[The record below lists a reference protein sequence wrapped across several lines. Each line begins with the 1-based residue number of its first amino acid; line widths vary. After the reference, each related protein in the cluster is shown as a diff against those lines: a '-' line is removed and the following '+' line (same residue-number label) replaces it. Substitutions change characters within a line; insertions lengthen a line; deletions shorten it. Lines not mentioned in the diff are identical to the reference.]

1 MTALAGPSALATSD
15 EAVVLVDLKTAC
27 GSVDNPEE
35 WSRLVIDVRWAAGV
49 AEILVNNPP
58 VNALGHSVRTS
69 LLNAISDADAD
80 PAIKAIVIRC
90 EGRTFFAGADI
101 SEFGQPPVKPTLADV
116 ILALDRARKPVIAAI
131 HGNALGGGLELA
143 LACHCRIAT
152 KAARLGLPE
161 VKLGILPGAGGTQR
175 LPRLVGVPK
184 ALEMVVF
191 GAPIDAVEAQSLG
204 LVDALVDDESQLAA
218 RAQDFAAAI
227 AAGPLLAPVSQRQIK
242 LEEGRGDPEIF
253 SRFRETHARAL
264 KSLEAPNACISAIEA
279 AVARPFAEGLAF
291 ERELFLQLVATEES
305 RALRHLF
312 FAERAAAKI
321 DDMPPDTPVLPIR
334 RVGIVG
340 AGTMGTGIAMN
351 FLTAGVPVTLVE
363 REQKPLDHG
372 VALMR
377 RNYEASAK
385 KGRFSQEQIDA
396 AMALLTPSLDME
408 ALADCDLLIEAVFEL
423 MSVKKDI
430 FRRFDAIAKPEAI
443 LASNTSYLDVNEMA
457 GVTRRPES
465 VVGMHFFSP
474 ANVMKLLEVVRGD
487 QTSHAVLR
495 TVMGL
500 AKRVGKVAVV
510 SGVCHGFIG
519 NRMLA
524 KRQEQAAQLVIEG
537 ALPWEVDQV
546 LLDFGL
552 PMGPFQ
558 MSDLAGLDVGWTR
571 ENSTGS
577 TLKEVL
583 CEADRRGQKNGR
595 GFYDYDEMRNRR
607 PSPEVVTIVE
617 AFRARLGVIPRQ
629 IGADEIRERLL
640 YPLVNE
646 GALILEEGIAQR
658 ASDIDVVWINGYGW
672 PKQTGGPMH
681 WADAVGHETVA
692 DGLWRWRSHFGPDF
706 RVATCLGV
714 TRS

>member
-1 MTALAGPSALATSD
+1 M
-15 EAVVLVDLKTAC
+15 
-27 GSVDNPEE
+27 
-35 WSRLVIDVRWAAGV
+35 IDVRRAAGV
-49 AEILVNNPP
+49 AEILVNHPP
-58 VNALGHSVRTS
+58 VNALGHGVRAG
-69 LLNAISDADAD
+69 LLKAISEADAD
-80 PAIKAIVIRC
+80 PTIKAIVIRC

-101 SEFGQPPVKPTLADV
+101 AEFGQPQVAPSLADI
-116 ILALDRARKPVIAAI
+116 ILALEGAGKPVVAAI

-143 LACHCRIAT
+143 LGCHYRIAT
-152 KAARLGLPE
+152 QAARLGLPE

-191 GAPIDAVEAQSLG
+191 GSPIDAVEAQNLG
-204 LVDALVDDESQLAA
+204 LVDAHVDDDSQLAR
-218 RAQDFAAAI
+218 RAQDFAGAVADR
-227 AAGPLLAPVSQRQIK
+227 PLPAPVSQRQVK
-242 LEEGRGDPEIF
+242 LEDARVDPEIF
-253 SRFRETHARAL
+253 SRFRQANTRAL

-279 AVARPFAEGLAF
+279 AVAGPFAKGLAF
-291 ERELFLQLVATEES
+291 ERELFLRLVATEES

-312 FAERAAAKI
+312 FAERTAAKI
-321 DDMPPDTPVLPIR
+321 DDMPPDTPALPIR

-340 AGTMGTGIAMN
+340 AGTMGIGIAMN

-372 VALMR
+372 VALIR
-377 RNYEASAK
+377 RNYESSAK
-385 KGRFSQEQIDA
+385 RGRFSQEQIDA
-396 AMALLTPSLDME
+396 AIALLTPSLEME
-408 ALADCDLLIEAVFEL
+408 ALSDCDLLIEAVFEL
-423 MSVKKDI
+423 MNVKKDV
-430 FRRFDAIAKPEAI
+430 FRRFDAIAKPWAI

-457 GVTRRPES
+457 AVTRRPES

-474 ANVMKLLEVVRGD
+474 ANVMKLLEVVRGN
-487 QTSHAVLR
+487 QTSHRVLR
-495 TVMGL
+495 TVMDL
-500 AKRVGKVAVV
+500 AKRLGKVAVV

-524 KRQEQAAQLVIEG
+524 RRQEQAAQLVIEG
-537 ALPWEVDQV
+537 ALPWEVDPV
-546 LLDFGL
+546 LLEFGL

-558 MSDLAGLDVGWTR
+558 MTDLAGLDVGWTH

-595 GFYDYDEMRNRR
+595 GFYDYDEMRNRK
-607 PSPEVVTIVE
+607 PSPEVVTMIE
-617 AFRARLGVIPRQ
+617 AFRARLGVTARQ
-629 IGADEIRERLL
+629 IDADEIRERLL

-658 ASDIDVVWINGYGW
+658 ASDIDLVWINGYGW

-681 WADAVGHETVA
+681 WADTIGHETVA
-692 DGLWRWRSHFGPDF
+692 DGLDRWRSHFGPDF
-706 RVATCLGV
+706 RVASAFQRALGL

>member
-1 MTALAGPSALATSD
+1 M
-15 EAVVLVDLKTAC
+15 
-27 GSVDNPEE
+27 
-35 WSRLVIDVRWAAGV
+35 IDVRWAAGV

-58 VNALGHSVRTS
+58 VNALGHGVRVG
-69 LLNAISDADAD
+69 LLKAISAADAD
-80 PAIKAIVIRC
+80 PAVKAIVIRC
-90 EGRTFFAGADI
+90 EGRTFFSGADI
-101 SEFGQPPVKPTLADV
+101 SEFGKPPVSPSLADI
-116 ILALDRARKPVIAAI
+116 ILALDGARKPVVAAI

-143 LACHCRIAT
+143 LGCHYRIAT
-152 KAARLGLPE
+152 KSARLGLPE

-184 ALEMVVF
+184 ALEMIVF

-204 LVDALVDDESQLAA
+204 LVDALVDDDSQLAA
-218 RAQDFAAAI
+218 RAQNFAGAVAAR
-227 AAGPLLAPVSQRQIK
+227 PLVAPVSQRQVR
-242 LEEGRGDPEIF
+242 LEEVRDDPEIF
-253 SRFRETHARAL
+253 SRFREAHARVL
-264 KSLEAPNACISAIEA
+264 KSLEAPNACVSAIEA
-279 AVARPFAEGLAF
+279 AVSRPFGEGLAF
-291 ERELFLQLVATEES
+291 ERELFWRLVATEES

-321 DDMPPDTPVLPIR
+321 DDMPPETPVQPIHR
-334 RVGIVG
+334 IGIVG

-372 VALMR
+372 VALIR

-396 AMALLTPSLDME
+396 SMALLTPSLDME
-408 ALADCDLLIEAVFEL
+408 TLADCDLLIEAVFEL
-423 MSVKKDI
+423 MNVKKDI
-430 FRRFDAIAKPEAI
+430 FRRFDDIAKSGAI

-457 GVTRRPES
+457 AATRRSES

-487 QTSHAVLR
+487 ETSHVVLR
-495 TVMGL
+495 TVMDL
-500 AKRVGKVAVV
+500 AKRIGKVAVV
-510 SGVCHGFIG
+510 SRVCHGFIG

-524 KRQEQAAQLVIEG
+524 KRQEQAMQLVLEG

-546 LLDFGL
+546 LLNFGL

-558 MSDLAGLDVGWTR
+558 MTDLAGLDIGWTR
-571 ENSTGS
+571 EKSTGS

-595 GFYDYDEMRNRR
+595 GFYDYDERRNRK
-607 PSPEVVTIVE
+607 PSPEVVTMIE
-617 AFRARLGVIPRQ
+617 AFRARLGITSRQ
-629 IGADEIRERLL
+629 IDAGEIRERLL

-658 ASDIDVVWINGYGW
+658 ASDIDVVWNNGYGW

-681 WADAVGHETVA
+681 WADAIGHETVA
-692 DGLWRWRSHFGPDF
+692 DGLRRWRSHFGPDF
-706 RVATCLGV
+706 RIASAFQCALV
-714 TRS
+714 